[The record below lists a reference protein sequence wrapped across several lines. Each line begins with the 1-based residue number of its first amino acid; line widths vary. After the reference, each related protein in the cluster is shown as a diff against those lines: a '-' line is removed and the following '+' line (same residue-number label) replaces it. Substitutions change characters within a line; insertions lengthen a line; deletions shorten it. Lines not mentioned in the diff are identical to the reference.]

1 MNIWT
6 IANQKGGVG
15 KTTTAVSLA
24 GWLALA
30 GQRTLLVDMDPH
42 GSLTS
47 YLGLDPESPGAG
59 VYTLFRD
66 ASEGRVADAH
76 AAVHPTFH
84 PCLSLMPAHTAL
96 ATLDRQLGGREGMGL
111 VLSRALARLA
121 EDFDHVLIDC
131 APILGVGM
139 VNAVAA
145 AHLLLMPTQT
155 EYLALRGLDR
165 MLRTLGMMQRS
176 RVTPLDYLIVPTMH
190 DRRTRAAQHSLAVL
204 QARHGPRLWS
214 GVIPVDTQLR
224 EASKQGRP
232 LPMLQPE
239 ARGSVAYREL
249 LDALM
254 SRNDR
259 PLLRKVS

>member
-24 GWLALA
+24 GWLAIA

-47 YLGLDPESPGAG
+47 YLGIDPESPGAG
-59 VYTLFRD
+59 VYTLFRE
-66 ASEGRVADAH
+66 ASEGRVADVR

-84 PCLSLMPAHTAL
+84 GRLSIMPAHTAL

-111 VLSRALARLA
+111 VLARALARL
-121 EDFDHVLIDC
+121 EGEFDHVLIDC

-139 VNAVAA
+139 VNAIAA
-145 AHLLLMPTQT
+145 SNLLLMPTQT
-155 EYLALRGLDR
+155 EYLALSGLER
-165 MLRTLGMMQRS
+165 MLKTLGMMQRS
-176 RVTPLDYLIVPTMH
+176 RASGLDYLIVPTMH
-190 DRRTRAAQHSLAVL
+190 DRRTRASAHSLGVL
-204 QARHGPRLWS
+204 QARHGPRLWE

-224 EASKQGRP
+224 EASKLGRP
-232 LPMLQPE
+232 LPLLQPD

-249 LDALM
+249 LDRLMNHDAPPALRRA
-254 SRNDR
+254 S
-259 PLLRKVS
+259 

>member
-24 GWLALA
+24 GWLALS
-30 GQRTLLVDMDPH
+30 GQRALLVDMDPH

-59 VYTLFRD
+59 VYTLFRE

-76 AAVHPTFH
+76 AAVHATFH
-84 PCLSLMPAHTAL
+84 PNLGLMPAHTAL
-96 ATLDRQLGGREGMGL
+96 ATLDRQLVGREGMGL
-111 VLSRALARLA
+111 VLARALARLA
-121 EDFDHVLIDC
+121 DDFDHVLIDC

-145 AHLLLMPTQT
+145 CNLVIIPTQT

-176 RVTPLDYLIVPTMH
+176 RSTRLDYLIVPTMH
-190 DRRTRAAQHSLAVL
+190 DRRTRAAQQTLATL
-204 QARHGPRLWS
+204 QARHGPRLWP
-214 GVIPVDTQLR
+214 GVIPVDTMLR
-224 EASKQGRP
+224 EASKLGRP
-232 LPMLQPE
+232 LPFLQPE

-254 SRNDR
+254 SRDDTPR
-259 PLLRKVS
+259 LRRVS

>member
-15 KTTTAVSLA
+15 KTTSAVSLA

-47 YLGLDPESPGAG
+47 YLGIDPESPGAG
-59 VYTLFRD
+59 VYTLFRE
-66 ASEGRVADAH
+66 ASEGRMADVRST
-76 AAVHPTFH
+76 VHQTFH
-84 PCLSLMPAHTAL
+84 PHLSLMPAHTAL

-111 VLSRALARLA
+111 VLARALSRLA
-121 EDFDHVLIDC
+121 GQFDHVLIDC

-139 VNAVAA
+139 VNAIAA
-145 AHLLLMPTQT
+145 SQLVMMPTQT
-155 EYLALRGLDR
+155 EYLALRGLER
-165 MLRTLGMMQRS
+165 MLKTLGMMQRS
-176 RVTPLDYLIVPTMH
+176 RTSDLDYLIVPTMH
-190 DRRTRAAQHSLAVL
+190 DRRTRASAHSLGVL
-204 QARHGPRLWS
+204 QARHGPRLWP

-224 EASKQGRP
+224 EASKLGQP
-232 LPMLQPE
+232 LPMLQPD

-249 LDALM
+249 LDWLM
-254 SRNDR
+254 NCDA
-259 PLLRKVS
+259 PPTLRRAS